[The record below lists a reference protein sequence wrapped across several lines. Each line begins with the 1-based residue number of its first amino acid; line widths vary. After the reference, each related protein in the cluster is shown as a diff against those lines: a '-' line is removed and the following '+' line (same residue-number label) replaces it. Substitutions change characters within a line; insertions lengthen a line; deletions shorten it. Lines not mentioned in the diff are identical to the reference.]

1 MKAKIYFKISMRVLK
16 LLLFHLD
23 NINFSMYILKLFLD
37 LFVWKSLMMQII
49 LRKASPT
56 FLPLNFIVHITF
68 YSSNGIT
75 FSKNNE
81 LLKKLK
87 TMYKIKYFFICK

>member
-56 FLPLNFIVHITF
+56 F
-68 YSSNGIT
+68 
-75 FSKNNE
+75 
-81 LLKKLK
+81 
-87 TMYKIKYFFICK
+87 